1 MNKTK
6 PRRSFILW
14 VNQTTDQ
21 TRVGAL
27 KDPNLEPVF
36 VIQDL
41 KTGQLHEF
49 KTREEL
55 LTYLEQPWERGL
67 R

>member
-6 PRRSFILW
+6 PLRSFILW
-14 VNQTTDQ
+14 VNQSPDQ
-21 TRVGAL
+21 TRVDRL
-27 KDPNLEPVF
+27 KNPNLEPVF

-41 KTGQLHEF
+41 KTGQLHGF

>member
-6 PRRSFILW
+6 LRRSFILW
-14 VNQTTDQ
+14 VNQTLDN
-21 TRVGAL
+21 AL
-27 KDPNLEPVF
+27 IGKTKEPNLEPVF

-41 KTGQLHEF
+41 KTGTLYEF

-55 LTYLEQPWERGL
+55 MTYLEQPLERGL

>member
-14 VNQTTDQ
+14 VNQTTKQ
-21 TRVGAL
+21 TRVDI

-41 KTGQLHEF
+41 KTGQLHKF

-55 LTYLEQPWERGL
+55 LAYLEQPLERGL

>member
-14 VNQTTDQ
+14 VNQTSDHA
-21 TRVGAL
+21 RVGTR
-27 KDPNLEPVF
+27 KNPNLEPAF

-55 LTYLEQPWERGL
+55 LNYLEQPHVRGL